1 MKVTVLVY
9 NTKLI
14 TQLSHPNTLKINDV
28 QRHKN
33 SVESLFVEFILFFKF
48 IKFIKFQIISRVNL
62 LQQQDEQDQ
71 RNGIHF

>member
-33 SVESLFVEFILFFKF
+33 SVESLFVEFILF

-71 RNGIHF
+71 RNGIH